1 MQRSLSHY
9 LNLAKRWAWLMI
21 GGIVIC
27 AGATFIATLFIP
39 PTYQASATIIINI
52 KSSSSPFENINTSE
66 LVVPTYAQLLTSP
79 EVLNP
84 VLAQH
89 PGMTLKQLTSIIL
102 FKPQSI
108 PHLLKA
114 NILSA

>member
-9 LNLAKRWAWLMI
+9 LLLAKRWAWLVI

-27 AGATFIATLFIP
+27 AGATFIATLFIS
-39 PTYQASATIIINI
+39 PTYQAGATIIINV

-79 EVLNP
+79 QVLNP

-89 PGMTLKQLTSIIL
+89 PGMTIKQLTSMMVV
-102 FKPQSI
+102 KPHKRQSTI
-108 PHLLKA
+108 CDGTGE
-114 NILSA
+114 